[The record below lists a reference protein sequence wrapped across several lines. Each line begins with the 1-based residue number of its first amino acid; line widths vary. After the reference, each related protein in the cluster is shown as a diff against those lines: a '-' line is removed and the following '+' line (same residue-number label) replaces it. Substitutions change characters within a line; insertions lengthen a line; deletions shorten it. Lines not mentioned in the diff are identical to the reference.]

1 MDFDWT
7 QLFSFR
13 TLMNLID
20 IGIVAFVIS
29 NILRLFRNTRAMR
42 LLNGIAIIIVVK
54 FISSFLG
61 LHTTEFIVD
70 FIIQWSAIALIVIF
84 QPELRKALEHLGR
97 NKVFDRRGK
106 DVVNQDER
114 VVDEIMEAVRYMARR
129 KIGALISIEKDL
141 PLNEYVETG
150 IKIDSLITSQLLIN
164 IFIPNTPL
172 HDGAVIL
179 QGHRIASAAS
189 YLPLSENP
197 SVPKKYGTR
206 HRAAIGLSENSD
218 AVTIVVSEE
227 TGTISISNRG
237 KLLADLEAED
247 ARDYLK
253 AELVVDD
260 NESNVTWFEKLF
272 SRRTKGGDS

>member
-7 QLFSFR
+7 QLFTFR
-13 TLMNLID
+13 TLINLID

-29 NILRLFRNTRAMR
+29 NILRLFRNTRAR
-42 LLNGIAIIIVVK
+42 QLLNGIAIIIIVK
-54 FISSFLG
+54 FISSFAG

-106 DVVNQDER
+106 DLVSQDEKI
-114 VVDEIMEAVRYMARR
+114 VDEIMEAVQYMARR

-141 PLNEYVETG
+141 PLNEYIETG
-150 IKIDSLITSQLLIN
+150 IKMDSVITSQLLIN

-179 QGHRIASAAS
+179 TGHRIASAAS

-206 HRAAIGLSENSD
+206 HRAAIGLSEHSD

-227 TGTISISNRG
+227 TGALSISNRG
-237 KLLADLEAED
+237 KLLPDLEVVD

-253 AELVVDD
+253 AELLSDD
-260 NESNVTWFEKLF
+260 DSDVTWLDKVF

>member
-29 NILRLFRNTRAMR
+29 NILRLFRNTRAMQ

-54 FISSFLG
+54 FISSFVG

-114 VVDEIMEAVRYMARR
+114 VVDEIMEAVQYMARR

-150 IKIDSLITSQLLIN
+150 IHIDSLITSQLLIN

-179 QGHRIASAAS
+179 QGHRISSAAS

-237 KLLADLEAED
+237 KLLADLEAAD

-253 AELVVDD
+253 AELVVEDSG
-260 NESNVTWFEKLF
+260 SNVTWFEKLF

>member
-7 QLFSFR
+7 QLFTFR
-13 TLMNLID
+13 TLINLID

-29 NILRLFRNTRAMR
+29 NILRLFRNTRAR
-42 LLNGIAIIIVVK
+42 QLLNGIAIIIIVK
-54 FISSFLG
+54 FISSFAG

-106 DVVNQDER
+106 DLVSQDEKI
-114 VVDEIMEAVRYMARR
+114 VDEIMEAVQYMARR

-141 PLNEYVETG
+141 PLNEYIETG
-150 IKIDSLITSQLLIN
+150 IKMDSVITSQLLIN

-179 QGHRIASAAS
+179 TGHRIASAAS

-206 HRAAIGLSENSD
+206 HRAAIGLSEHSD

-237 KLLADLEAED
+237 KLLADLEAAD
-247 ARDYLK
+247 ARDYLR
-253 AELVVDD
+253 AELVIDD
-260 NESNVTWFEKLF
+260 ESNVTWLDKMF
-272 SRRTKGGDS
+272 SRQTKGGDS

>member
-29 NILRLFRNTRAMR
+29 NILRLFRNTRAMQ

>member
-7 QLFSFR
+7 QLFSLR
-13 TLMNLID
+13 TLINLID

-29 NILRLFRNTRAMR
+29 NILRLFRNTRAMQ

-54 FISSFLG
+54 FISSFVG

-106 DVVNQDER
+106 DFVSQDEKI
-114 VVDEIMEAVRYMARR
+114 VDEIMEAVQYMARR

-141 PLNEYVETG
+141 PLNEYIETG
-150 IKIDSLITSQLLIN
+150 IKVDSMITSQLLIN

-206 HRAAIGLSENSD
+206 HRAAIGLSEHSD

-237 KLLADLEAED
+237 KLLADLEAAD
-247 ARDYLK
+247 ARDYLR
-253 AELVVDD
+253 AELVIDD
-260 NESNVTWFEKLF
+260 ESNVTWLDKIF
-272 SRRTKGGDS
+272 SRQTKGGDS

>member
-7 QLFSFR
+7 QLFSLR
-13 TLMNLID
+13 TLINLID

-29 NILRLFRNTRAMR
+29 NILRLFRNTRAR
-42 LLNGIAIIIVVK
+42 QLLNGIAIIIIVK
-54 FISSFLG
+54 FISSFAG

-106 DVVNQDER
+106 DLVSQDEKI
-114 VVDEIMEAVRYMARR
+114 VDEIMEAVQYMARR

-141 PLNEYVETG
+141 PLNEYIETG
-150 IKIDSLITSQLLIN
+150 IKMDSVITSQLLIN

-179 QGHRIASAAS
+179 TGHRIASAAS

-206 HRAAIGLSENSD
+206 HRAAIGLSEHSD

-227 TGTISISNRG
+227 TGALSISNRG
-237 KLLADLEAED
+237 KLLPDLEVVD

-253 AELVVDD
+253 AELLSDD
-260 NESNVTWFEKLF
+260 DSDVTWLDKVF

>member
-7 QLFSFR
+7 QLFSLR
-13 TLMNLID
+13 TLINLID

-29 NILRLFRNTRAMR
+29 NILRLFRNTRAMQ

-54 FISSFLG
+54 FISSFVG

-106 DVVNQDER
+106 DFVSQDEKI
-114 VVDEIMEAVRYMARR
+114 VNEIMEAVQYMARR

-150 IKIDSLITSQLLIN
+150 IKMDSMITSQLLIN

-206 HRAAIGLSENSD
+206 HRAAIGLSEHSD
-218 AVTIVVSEE
+218 AVTVVVSEE

-237 KLLADLEAED
+237 KLLADLEAID
-247 ARDYLK
+247 AHDYLK
-253 AELVVDD
+253 AELVIDS
-260 NESNVTWFEKLF
+260 ESHVTWLDKMF
-272 SRRTKGGDS
+272 SRQTKGGDS

>member
-7 QLFSFR
+7 QLFSLR
-13 TLMNLID
+13 TLINLID

-29 NILRLFRNTRAMR
+29 NILRLFRNTRAMQ

-54 FISSFLG
+54 FISSFVG

-106 DVVNQDER
+106 DFVSQDEKI
-114 VVDEIMEAVRYMARR
+114 VDEIMEAVQYMARR

-141 PLNEYVETG
+141 PLNEYIETG
-150 IKIDSLITSQLLIN
+150 IKVDSMITSQLLIN

-206 HRAAIGLSENSD
+206 HRAAIGLSEHSD

-237 KLLADLEAED
+237 KLLADLEAAD
-247 ARDYLK
+247 ARDYLR
-253 AELVVDD
+253 AELVIDD
-260 NESNVTWFEKLF
+260 ESNVTWLDKMF
-272 SRRTKGGDS
+272 SRQTKGGDS

>member
-7 QLFSFR
+7 QLFSLR
-13 TLMNLID
+13 TLINLID

-29 NILRLFRNTRAMR
+29 NILRLFRNTRAMQ

-54 FISSFLG
+54 FISSFVG

-106 DVVNQDER
+106 DLVSQDEKI
-114 VVDEIMEAVRYMARR
+114 VDEIMEAVQYMARR

-141 PLNEYVETG
+141 PLNEYIETG
-150 IKIDSLITSQLLIN
+150 IKMDSVITSQLLIN

-179 QGHRIASAAS
+179 TGHRIASAAS

-206 HRAAIGLSENSD
+206 HRAAIGLSEHSD

-227 TGTISISNRG
+227 TGALSISNRG
-237 KLLADLEAED
+237 KLLPDLEVVD

-253 AELVVDD
+253 AELLSDD
-260 NESNVTWFEKLF
+260 DSDVTWLDKVF